1 MNNHKAKTN
10 GHYVELDSLRGIA
23 SVLVLITHLMI
34 VFPMIYSP
42 SSPQDNLTLFVLKY
56 LPFTRALFIGGPEA
70 VKLFFVLSGFV
81 LALPF
86 LKGGTIRYLPYLLK
100 RFLRIC
106 IPFYVAICLAVLLS
120 IVIQRSSIPELSE
133 WYNSMSWTT
142 PISARLLLGHFF
154 LIGNFNVNAFNNV
167 IWSLVHEMRIS
178 ILFPLMMYGG
188 SGIHGKK
195 RRSLPIGRYHRV
207 LFRRIWRYGWL
218 YAAVCGRR
226 IAGET
231 QSFFIKQYKRT
242 GSLPKIILFT
252 FAYALYS
259 LHAPGSNPL
268 ITGLVSYINML
279 GCGSL
284 IIIALSSGRFSTI
297 LRNKVVSYL
306 GRISYSL
313 YLYHFIILVASIKL
327 LYGIIPI
334 GFILLLTAAASI
346 SIAAL
351 SYQFIEIPSIKWGK
365 TLTRSRDTAIQQQ
378 YALPHHNKV
387 SLF

>member
-1 MNNHKAKTN
+1 MNNHKVKTN

-178 ILFPLMMYGG
+178 ILFPLMMYGVIRY
-188 SGIHGKK
+188 SWQKNVAAYLLAGI
-195 RRSLPIGRYHRV
+195 IGFYLGGYGDTVGYMLLFVVGALLAKHR
-207 LFRRIWRYGWL
+207 
-218 YAAVCGRR
+218 A
-226 IAGET
+226 
-231 QSFFIKQYKRT
+231 FFIKQYKRT

-297 LRNKVVSYL
+297 LRNKAVSYL

-327 LYGIIPI
+327 LYGVIPI

-351 SYQFIEIPSIKWGK
+351 SYHFIEIPSIKWGK

-378 YALPHHNKV
+378 YALPP
-387 SLF
+387 SQ

>member
-1 MNNHKAKTN
+1 MNNHKVKAN

-86 LKGGTIRYLPYLLK
+86 LKGTTIRYLPYLLK

-154 LIGNFNVNAFNNV
+154 LIGSFNVNAFNNV

-178 ILFPLMMYGG
+178 ILFPLMMYGVIRY
-188 SGIHGKK
+188 SWQKNVAAYLLAGI
-195 RRSLPIGRYHRV
+195 IGFYLGGYGDTVGYMLLFVVGALLAKHRAFSSNIIKEPD
-207 LFRRIWRYGWL
+207 LSRK
-218 YAAVCGRR
+218 
-226 IAGET
+226 
-231 QSFFIKQYKRT
+231 SFF
-242 GSLPKIILFT
+242 LP
-252 FAYALYS
+252 
-259 LHAPGSNPL
+259 
-268 ITGLVSYINML
+268 
-279 GCGSL
+279 
-284 IIIALSSGRFSTI
+284 
-297 LRNKVVSYL
+297 
-306 GRISYSL
+306 
-313 YLYHFIILVASIKL
+313 
-327 LYGIIPI
+327 
-334 GFILLLTAAASI
+334 
-346 SIAAL
+346 
-351 SYQFIEIPSIKWGK
+351 
-365 TLTRSRDTAIQQQ
+365 
-378 YALPHHNKV
+378 LPMRCIRCMHQEATP
-387 SLF
+387 